1 MEVTTISRSGTDI
14 VTITSTSYSM
24 IGPSNTPGAD
34 GADGANGSDG
44 GSSSSDIGAIVGG
57 VVGGVVGLA
66 VIGKL

>member
-24 IGPSNTPGAD
+24 IGPSSTPGAD
-34 GADGANGSDG
+34 GASGSDG

>member
-34 GADGANGSDG
+34 GADGADG
-44 GSSSSDIGAIVGG
+44 GSSSSDTGAIVGG

>member
-24 IGPSNTPGAD
+24 IGPSNSPGAD
-34 GADGANGSDG
+34 GADGSDG